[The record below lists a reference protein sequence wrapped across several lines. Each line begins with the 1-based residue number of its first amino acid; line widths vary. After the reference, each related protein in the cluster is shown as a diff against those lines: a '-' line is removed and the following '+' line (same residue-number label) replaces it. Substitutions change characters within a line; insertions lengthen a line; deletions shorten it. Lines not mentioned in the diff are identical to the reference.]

1 VDNLLALI
9 AATLI
14 LVTIPGP
21 NAALIVANSI
31 RYGVGMGAITVFGTT
46 LGVAIQLLLVVIGM
60 AAIIELAANALTWI
74 RWAGVIYLV
83 WLGIRTWR
91 TPADDLSKVIAAPAV
106 FWRAC
111 LIAASNPKTL
121 LFNAAFIPQF
131 VASDGNPTTQLAVVA
146 TVFLTVLL
154 LGDMLWALLAGSAR
168 KLLDRYAT
176 ARNKIT
182 GGFLVAAG
190 IGLAL
195 SRRT

>member
-1 VDNLLALI
+1 MDNLLALI

>member
-1 VDNLLALI
+1 MDNLLALI

-74 RWAGVIYLV
+74 RWAGVVYLV
-83 WLGIRTWR
+83 LLGIRTWR

>member
-1 VDNLLALI
+1 MDNLLVLI
-9 AATLI
+9 AATLV

-31 RYGVGMGAITVFGTT
+31 RYGVGMGAITVFGTS

-60 AAIIELAANALTWI
+60 AAIIELTAIALTWI

-121 LFNAAFIPQF
+121 MFNASFIPQF

-154 LGDMLWALLAGSAR
+154 LGDMLWALLASSAR
-168 KLLDRYAT
+168 KLLNRQAT